1 MKKIA
6 FIIFLSLGFKGYSQS
21 SDIVYIIP
29 DNVEVALERQI
40 TYLKV
45 DTTKTLV
52 YFLLEKDDEGIYSLS
67 LFHDI
72 INQQEG
78 LTGKILKLTNRVLL
92 INKNKYPLI
101 LDYDFTFGTPKVDQ
115 IATFGSREG
124 NIVRSVILF
133 HGYTIYFN
141 KLGKIIKTS
150 NY

>member
-6 FIIFLSLGFKGYSQS
+6 FILFLSLGLKGYSQS
-21 SDIVYIIP
+21 SNVVYIIP
-29 DNVEVALERQI
+29 DSVEVAIERQI

-67 LFHDI
+67 LFLDI
-72 INQQEG
+72 MKQQKE
-78 LTGKILKLTNRVLL
+78 LAGKLLKPTNRVLL
-92 INKNKYPLI
+92 INKNKYPLMF
-101 LDYDFTFGTPKVDQ
+101 DYDFRFGTPKEDQ
-115 IATFGSREG
+115 IGTFGRREG
-124 NIVRSVILF
+124 NVLRSVLLF

>member
-6 FIIFLSLGFKGYSQS
+6 FILFLFLGLKGYSQS
-21 SDIVYIIP
+21 SNVVYIIP
-29 DNVEVALERQI
+29 DSVEVAIEKQI

-67 LFHDI
+67 LFIDI
-72 INQQEG
+72 MKQQKE
-78 LTGKILKLTNRVLL
+78 LAGKLLKPTNRLLL
-92 INKNKYPLI
+92 INKNKYPLMF
-101 LDYDFTFGTPKVDQ
+101 DYDFTFGTPKEDQ
-115 IATFGSREG
+115 TGTFGKREG
-124 NIVRSVILF
+124 NVLRSALLF

-150 NY
+150 KY